1 MDEQYRKDLQFV
13 KDKILSIYDSFFDDK
28 LFLEIDSIT
37 FLSFRIDELKKQVKF
52 LSSKNTID
60 TKQFIPIF
68 ILSEKIKLSF
78 RKEDI
83 HVDNRRI
90 VISKLNIFENLLIQ
104 RLFQRAI
111 DVLDD
116 VIFSSNYLKKQEDFY
131 VKIEQSRS
139 LLREEL
145 GRQDEEL

>member
-90 VISKLNIFENLLIQ
+90 VISKLNIFENLSAFICVHQSFNLVFVKRYQ
-104 RLFQRAI
+104 
-111 DVLDD
+111 
-116 VIFSSNYLKKQEDFY
+116 LKCSHET
-131 VKIEQSRS
+131 
-139 LLREEL
+139 
-145 GRQDEEL
+145 